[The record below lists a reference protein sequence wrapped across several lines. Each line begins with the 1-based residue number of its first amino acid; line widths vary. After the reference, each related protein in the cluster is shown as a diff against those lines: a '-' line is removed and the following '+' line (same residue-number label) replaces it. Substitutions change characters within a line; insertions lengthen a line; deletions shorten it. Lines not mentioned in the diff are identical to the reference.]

1 MGFIS
6 PQYFPTYIET
16 LTSIKHLY
24 PLLSVN
30 TRSSTKYQFKNI
42 FKITKVALIIQLP
55 SSEMCYIKCSFIIKY
70 VCVCVCTLTCYV
82 QCILKILSFG
92 NITLNIMLHSI
103 FLHSIL
109 HSFCELVQ
117 YGSSMRHDSLCLVI
131 SMVCIMF
138 GCLRVDYKS
147 KNGIRQKNN

>member
-1 MGFIS
+1 MYQAFITS
-6 PQYFPTYIET
+6 FTICSDTYG
-16 LTSIKHLY
+16 K
-24 PLLSVN
+24 
-30 TRSSTKYQFKNI
+30 SSTKYQFKNI
-42 FKITKVALIIQLP
+42 SKIRKVALIIQLP

-109 HSFCELVQ
+109 HSFCELVH

-131 SMVCIMF
+131 SMVVL
-138 GCLRVDYKS
+138 CLVV
-147 KNGIRQKNN
+147 